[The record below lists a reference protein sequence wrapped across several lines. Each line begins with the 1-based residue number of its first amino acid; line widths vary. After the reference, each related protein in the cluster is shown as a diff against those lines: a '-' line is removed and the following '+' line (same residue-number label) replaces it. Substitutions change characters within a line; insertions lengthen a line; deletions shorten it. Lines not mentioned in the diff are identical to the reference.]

1 MAELASNFAIILEE
15 PASKGKAQQ
24 RTSAS
29 NHSKKNQIQHM
40 YGYQKK
46 QIKKVISYNFTFCE
60 SDDKTSNKSGNIL
73 ND

>member
-1 MAELASNFAIILEE
+1 MNRNLPCPFWAELASSFAIILEE

-40 YGYQKK
+40 YGYQKNK
-46 QIKKVISYNFTFCE
+46 LKKSNFV
-60 SDDKTSNKSGNIL
+60 
-73 ND
+73 